1 MPSHNQKQYC
11 YKTHYN
17 RYPRHY
23 CLHITLILSAC
34 SMRRTRILLQSHP
47 HCQTVR
53 RRLPA
58 NWMPCVQNDGCP
70 ACAAGHP
77 CFGSRLFVQKF
88 SGGADVFQKIHL
100 PFGVFDALN
109 APTET
114 GKEIRAAGF
123 IHNVL
128 EDLAQPIEFFIAAI
142 GVDEFDG
149 GFQIVRYRGNL
160 FFPPRVGIIVS
171 GGLTAAIE
179 DRGMQ
184 ILKFLY

>member
-1 MPSHNQKQYC
+1 MFRKSAIRPDIQRRFGCLPEAPPSI
-11 YKTHYN
+11 
-17 RYPRHY
+17 R
-23 CLHITLILSAC
+23 
-34 SMRRTRILLQSHP
+34 
-47 HCQTVR
+47 
-53 RRLPA
+53 
-58 NWMPCVQNDGCP
+58 
-70 ACAAGHP
+70 
-77 CFGSRLFVQKF
+77 
-88 SGGADVFQKIHL
+88 
-100 PFGVFDALN
+100 VFDALN
-109 APTET
+109 APTKT

-171 GGLTAAIE
+171 DGLTAAIE

-184 ILKFLY
+184 ILKFLH